1 MLDYLK
7 NQFTQNEILSKVENF
22 VEHQIAIGDAR
33 ENIDLLQEIV
43 VQVEDQVETS
53 DDNESME
60 TIELFDSEEDLAKF
74 LPLGLNQE
82 YDLDYTFSPKDLV
95 VIGGQRGGGKS
106 FTCCNVAVA
115 AQQKEKSVLYFTIE
129 MDSRQI
135 LQRVCAIATGVPT
148 NRIKTKN
155 LSPLEW
161 DKVAEWW
168 ADRFENGGEALT
180 EYKGHRDFDKFHYEL
195 TRNPLADKP
204 QVDVFYDP
212 ALTVAK
218 VISTVRQKQAQLPDL
233 GMVIVDYLNQVRRH
247 NAPGRSGQYD
257 WTEQI
262 EISKS
267 LKQLAQETN
276 IMVVSAFQTNEK
288 GEARFSKGILD
299 AVDAAY
305 SLQHW
310 GDAEPCIKLKCDK
323 MRNGKAETFV
333 SEMNWDTLKIG
344 PHTALDPDERAE
356 LKETMTTGEDTYD
369 L

>member
-1 MLDYLK
+1 M
-7 NQFTQNEILSKVENF
+7 
-22 VEHQIAIGDAR
+22 
-33 ENIDLLQEIV
+33 
-43 VQVEDQVETS
+43 
-53 DDNESME
+53 
-60 TIELFDSEEDLAKF
+60 
-74 LPLGLNQE
+74 
-82 YDLDYTFSPKDLV
+82 
-95 VIGGQRGGGKS
+95 
-106 FTCCNVAVA
+106 
-115 AQQKEKSVLYFTIE
+115 
-129 MDSRQI
+129 
-135 LQRVCAIATGVPT
+135 
-148 NRIKTKN
+148 
-155 LSPLEW
+155 
-161 DKVAEWW
+161 
-168 ADRFENGGEALT
+168 T

-344 PHTALDPDERAE
+344 PHTALDPDEKAE
-356 LKETMTTGEDTYD
+356 LKETMKTGEDTYD